1 MKPIEYDDKP
11 IIKFQ
16 ECLESFIV
24 ELYILEDH
32 YKEIQGGR
40 YQNITDFEEF
50 MFIVSLG
57 LISRRKYRDLSDALF
72 AFGGFTGKILSSE
85 VTSMVI
91 NKCDR
96 SQVTRVIKKL
106 KNIQKSSSSKIT
118 LDQVKEVIDES
129 DDHKKNMEQK
139 AIRKRKI
146 LKMEDFKKP

>member
-1 MKPIEYDDKP
+1 
-11 IIKFQ
+11 
-16 ECLESFIV
+16 
-24 ELYILEDH
+24 
-32 YKEIQGGR
+32 
-40 YQNITDFEEF
+40 